1 MIHCHLNYL
10 VIIALKLAILLYANV
25 KKSKESKWENA
36 EFSLMILPPFFKNT
50 RSFTQL
56 EYLTNRFENISGLKL
71 NEEKTGIL
79 ASVGSLPHSQDLGI
93 DEYKVN
99 KPMKIFRI
107 FFTYDWQKF
116 QDLNSESIIKFM
128 AMEKINV

>member
-1 MIHCHLNYL
+1 
-10 VIIALKLAILLYANV
+10 
-25 KKSKESKWENA
+25 
-36 EFSLMILPPFFKNT
+36 MILPPFSKT
-50 RSFTQL
+50 RSFTRL

-79 ASVGSLPHSQDLGI
+79 ASVGSLHHSQDLGR

-107 FFTYDWQKF
+107 FFNYDWQKF
-116 QDLNSESIIKFM
+116 QDLNSESIIKFI
-128 AMEKINV
+128 EKHINAWKWRK

>member
-1 MIHCHLNYL
+1 
-10 VIIALKLAILLYANV
+10 
-25 KKSKESKWENA
+25 
-36 EFSLMILPPFFKNT
+36 MILPPFFKNT